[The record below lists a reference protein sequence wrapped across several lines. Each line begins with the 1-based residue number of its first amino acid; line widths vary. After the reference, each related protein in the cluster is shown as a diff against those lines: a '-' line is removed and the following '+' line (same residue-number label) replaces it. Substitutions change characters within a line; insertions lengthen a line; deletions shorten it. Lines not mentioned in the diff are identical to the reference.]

1 MLVNCRFG
9 DTVNTAARIEATGQ
23 RNRIHLS
30 QDTADLLK
38 NARKAH
44 WIEERVD
51 IVKAK
56 GKGELQT
63 YWLLQDGNKSPG
75 APSDTVQVSG
85 QESAVSSEERDE
97 RDDAFVTVGLK
108 EEEPDPEDDDKIQGL
123 VSWNADLLMK
133 LLRRIVARRTAVMT
147 YKKETGT
154 ETEDDSLTQWAK
166 TGTAPLHEV
175 SVIIHLP
182 EFDKEAAKHE
192 PEPDSVEIP
201 DEVAGQLKDFVQIL
215 SAMYRIN
222 PFHNF
227 EHASHVTMSV
237 IKLLSR
243 IVAPSN
249 HGLGESVHATD
260 KETKGNIA
268 STLHDHTYGI
278 TSDPLTQFACVLA
291 ALIHDVDHVG
301 VPNAQLVKEKVYT
314 ARVYNNKSVAEQN
327 SVDVAWDLLM
337 DVNFSAL
344 RKAICAT
351 VEEQHRFRRLVV
363 NSVMATDICDKELKD
378 LRNIRWDRAFSESPA
393 MEESKVDRVNRKA
406 TIVIE
411 HLIQASDVAHT
422 MQHWHIYRKW
432 NERLFHEMLLAYR
445 AGRAE
450 TDPAEGWYK
459 GELGFFDYYII
470 PLAKKLKNCGVFGV
484 SSDEYLNYAKRN
496 RQEWER
502 RGKQIVAEM
511 IRRYSDVYGHA
522 VVKLDGI
529 QDADAPALRSML
541 LSSETDHCSSHVT
554 RAVHDS
560 LGSDG
565 FSFGG
570 ESSIASMEDG
580 SVVSTQ
586 SIDTQ
591 ETGTSKG
598 SQRGQATRKVSARS
612 RALSKSSDENTSMKA
627 LTEVLPGGKTSETT
641 CATTAINEWENES
654 VDSFYGGG
662 DDDDSNAN
670 ADAICD

>member
-1 MLVNCRFG
+1 
-9 DTVNTAARIEATGQ
+9 
-23 RNRIHLS
+23 
-30 QDTADLLK
+30 
-38 NARKAH
+38 
-44 WIEERVD
+44 
-51 IVKAK
+51 
-56 GKGELQT
+56 
-63 YWLLQDGNKSPG
+63 
-75 APSDTVQVSG
+75 
-85 QESAVSSEERDE
+85 
-97 RDDAFVTVGLK
+97 
-108 EEEPDPEDDDKIQGL
+108 
-123 VSWNADLLMK
+123 
-133 LLRRIVARRTAVMT
+133 MT

-154 ETEDDSLTQWAK
+154 ETEDDSLSQWAK
-166 TGTAPLHEV
+166 TGTAPMHEV

-182 EFDKEAAKHE
+182 EFDKEAARHE
-192 PEPDSVEIP
+192 PDPDSVDIS
-201 DEVAGQLKDFVQIL
+201 DEVAAQLKDFVQIL
-215 SAMYRIN
+215 STMYRIN

-249 HGLGESVHATD
+249 HGLGESVHAAD

-301 VPNAQLVKEKVYT
+301 VPNAQLIKEKVYA
-314 ARVYNNKSVAEQN
+314 ARMYNNKSVAEQN

-337 DVNFSAL
+337 DVNFSSL
-344 RKAICAT
+344 RKAICVT
-351 VEEQHRFRRLVV
+351 VEEQRRFRRLVV
-363 NSVMATDICDKELKD
+363 NSVMATDIVDKELKA

-393 MEESKVDRVNRKA
+393 TEESKVDRVNRKA

-432 NERLFHEMLLAYR
+432 NERLFHEMLLAFR

-502 RGKQIVAEM
+502 KGKQIVAEM
-511 IRRYSDVYGHA
+511 VRQYSDLYGHA

-541 LSSETDHCSSHVT
+541 LSNETDHCSSHVT
-554 RAVHDS
+554 RAMHDS
-560 LGSDG
+560 LDSDG

-570 ESSIASMEDG
+570 ESFASMDT
-580 SVVSTQ
+580 SVVSKQ
-586 SIDTQ
+586 SADSQASGIS
-591 ETGTSKG
+591 EGSKTGRTKRKPTS
-598 SQRGQATRKVSARS
+598 RRRT
-612 RALSKSSDENTSMKA
+612 LSKSSAENSSMKA
-627 LTEVLPGGKTSETT
+627 PNCKEASPGGTISETT
-641 CATTAINEWENES
+641 CATTPAINEWGNES
-654 VDSFYGGG
+654 ADSFYGGTDGGG
-662 DDDDSNAN
+662 DDDAAN
-670 ADAICD
+670 TNDIEMDFLSLGQRIDTRLVGNRIKNSRAYDKRPSVEMSFQ